1 MSVLNPDMD
10 EVSQFSVLDLLTPR
24 AMADGTQYTA
34 MWSFPFPGNPAMI
47 MHLSL
52 SCGHRLDSQLL
63 ISVTAT
69 IPVPGNGLYVSS
81 LMEGNSKLSTTC
93 REVEERGVCDGGF
106 IDSNASICC
115 WHRSLQKFVVP
126 HTRQ

>member
-24 AMADGTQYTA
+24 AMADGMQYTA

-52 SCGHRLDSQLL
+52 S
-63 ISVTAT
+63 
-69 IPVPGNGLYVSS
+69 
-81 LMEGNSKLSTTC
+81 
-93 REVEERGVCDGGF
+93 
-106 IDSNASICC
+106 
-115 WHRSLQKFVVP
+115 
-126 HTRQ
+126 